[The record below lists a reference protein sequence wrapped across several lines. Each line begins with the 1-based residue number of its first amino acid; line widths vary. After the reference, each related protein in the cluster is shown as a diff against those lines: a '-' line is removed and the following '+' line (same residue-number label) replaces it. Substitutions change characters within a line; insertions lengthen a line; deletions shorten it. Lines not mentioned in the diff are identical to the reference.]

1 MTKIMTSAGHLTD
14 EALSAVI
21 EGRLTQDERLEV
33 SEHLAVCDHCLLR
46 YTNLLTDDLLLPP
59 PAPQTPS
66 IIARVRSRAR
76 RLFINQYSL
85 VALAASLAL
94 FFFLS
99 GVFTPA
105 HPLSFESTLGQ
116 IDTATSAITQRA
128 NAATKNVSQ
137 WFNSLV
143 KFDWKGVPNS

>member
-1 MTKIMTSAGHLTD
+1 MTKIMTPGGHLTD
-14 EALSAVI
+14 EVLSAVI
-21 EGRLTQDERLEV
+21 EGRLTPDERLAV
-33 SEHLAVCDHCLLR
+33 SEHLAICDHCLLR

-59 PAPQTPS
+59 PVPQTAS
-66 IIARVRSRAR
+66 IMARIRSRAR
-76 RLFINQYSL
+76 RLFINQYSI

-105 HPLSFESTLGQ
+105 HPLSFENTLGQ
-116 IDTATSAITQRA
+116 IGAATSTITQRA
-128 NAATKNVSQ
+128 NEATNKVSQ